1 MPAKYPT
8 SFQRLYLKMKL
19 NSYLFDGEHGHGH
32 AGISGW
38 WDWDLQENALN
49 TQETISGGR
58 NTRFSLIFV
67 RSSTFNSS
75 GFTVLSYP
83 VHAKYHK
90 PDSLGE
96 SGMKT
101 APLPYVCLFL
111 AGIGLAQAQEV
122 VPCDRTQVKET
133 GATDAMLTL
142 VGTVMSNS
150 LTASCDSLA
159 KVLNEVTSRGET
171 GGKKSK
177 KDKPLDLRKA
187 EGNLQQALSVP
198 DIRSRIDR
206 IRAEVAD
213 EGAQLAYEAA
223 ILDEAGYE
231 DARELKIRQLQ
242 QRLF

>member
-1 MPAKYPT
+1 
-8 SFQRLYLKMKL
+8 
-19 NSYLFDGEHGHGH
+19 
-32 AGISGW
+32 
-38 WDWDLQENALN
+38 
-49 TQETISGGR
+49 
-58 NTRFSLIFV
+58 
-67 RSSTFNSS
+67 
-75 GFTVLSYP
+75 
-83 VHAKYHK
+83 
-90 PDSLGE
+90 
-96 SGMKT
+96 MKT
-101 APLPYVCLFL
+101 AALPYLCLFF